1 MDKPIL
7 PHEIKKIFEGRV
19 FSVLVETITLPKGQ
33 AMNAEIVRHPPSVVI
48 LPITAGG
55 DVILVRQYRHPIG
68 RWMWELPAG
77 SLDPGEIA
85 EQAAIRECHE
95 EINLVPGKVERVG
108 AFFPTPG
115 YCDEEMI
122 IVKATELRTPRP
134 DESAHADEDEDIE
147 PKAFA
152 VEDLRRMIA
161 GGEIVDLKTVAGV
174 FLLSV
179 RGPES

>member
-7 PHEIKKIFEGRV
+7 PHDITRIFDGRV
-19 FSVLVETITLPKGQ
+19 FSVSVETITLPQGQ
-33 AMNAEIVRHPPSVVI
+33 QLRAEIVRHPPSVVI
-48 LPITAGG
+48 IPITLEG

-68 RWMWELPAG
+68 RWLWELPAG
-77 SLDPGEIA
+77 SLDPGEEA
-85 EQAAIRECHE
+85 EKAAIRECHE
-95 EINLVPGKVERVG
+95 EINLVPGKVERLG

-122 IVKATELRTPRP
+122 IFKATELRAPRP

-152 VEDLRRMIA
+152 VDDLRRMI
-161 GGEIVDLKTVAGV
+161 GIGEIVDLKTIAG
-174 FLLSV
+174 LSLMS
-179 RGPES
+179 GS